1 MSSPHRNDPD
11 YKRKD
16 SPDNYDGYSNK
27 VRFMGKTGIPKH
39 KLTGGLEGSVRRM
52 LDITPNKGIGAKTK
66 ALRGKAGELHKRARD
81 LTPHKYHIGLDKGS
95 DRNGNPTAK
104 TYGSSTY

>member
-16 SPDNYDGYSNK
+16 SPDNYDGHTSG

-39 KLTGGLEGSVRRM
+39 KLTGGLEGSVKRM
-52 LDITPNKGIGAKTK
+52 LDITPNSGIGAKTK
-66 ALRGKAGELHKRARD
+66 ALKGKAGMYTSPTGSKHRIGSQKHRYWENIKRIGRD
-81 LTPHKYHIGLDKGS
+81 APHGEHSL
-95 DRNGNPTAK
+95 
-104 TYGSSTY
+104 